1 MSGGSRTRRA
11 ITGFR
16 QDAEGDWVAELA
28 CLHSQHMRHN
38 PPLNFR
44 PWVTDAG
51 TRQAR
56 IGTEIGCPLCDR
68 AELPAEL
75 TLLRTA
81 GPFTDESLPAGLR
94 RTHHTAEGT
103 WGVLRVLAG
112 VVRCQLEVCPP
123 LDVVLAAGSG
133 QPLPPGIA
141 HRIEPDPPVRLAVEF
156 WGRARDGPAGRSPAG
171 RSPAGR
177 PLSWPRSSRWPPPS
191 PGSARPGD
199 GPWPG
204 PDQEASSESFCWALA
219 RL

>member
-1 MSGGSRTRRA
+1 VSGGSRTRRA

-51 TRQAR
+51 TRQAQ

-141 HRIEPDPPVRLAVEF
+141 HRIEPDPPARLAVEF
-156 WGRARDGPAGRSPAG
+156 WGRTRDGRQ
-171 RSPAGR
+171 
-177 PLSWPRSSRWPPPS
+177 
-191 PGSARPGD
+191 
-199 GPWPG
+199 
-204 PDQEASSESFCWALA
+204 PDAHQPDAHQQAA
-219 RL
+219 P

>member
-51 TRQAR
+51 ARQAR

-112 VVRCQLEVCPP
+112 VVRCQLAVCPP

-156 WGRARDGPAGRSPAG
+156 WGRARDGRQPDAHQPDAHEQ
-171 RSPAGR
+171 AA
-177 PLSWPRSSRWPPPS
+177 PLIWPGSSRWPPPS
-191 PGSARPGD
+191 PGSAP
-199 GPWPG
+199 PWG
-204 PDQEASSESFCWALA
+204 RTLA
-219 RL
+219 RP

>member
-1 MSGGSRTRRA
+1 MSGGSRTKRA

-16 QDAEGDWVAELA
+16 QDAGGDWVAELA

-44 PWVTDAG
+44 PRVTDAG
-51 TRQAR
+51 ARQAR

-94 RTHHTAEGT
+94 RTHHTAEGV
-103 WGVLRVLAG
+103 WGVLRVLDG
-112 VVRCQLEVCPP
+112 VVRCHLEVCPP

-141 HRIEPDPPVRLAVEF
+141 HRIDLDPAARLAVEF
-156 WGRARDGPAGRSPAG
+156 WGRPRGAGQPGG
-171 RSPAGR
+171 RG
-177 PLSWPRSSRWPPPS
+177 
-191 PGSARPGD
+191 ARP
-199 GPWPG
+199 
-204 PDQEASSESFCWALA
+204 EAAS
-219 RL
+219 